1 MSQRWNISWKP
12 RLSMK
17 KLLLFFLIAA
27 SGLLLAMHNQWKSSP
42 TADSRMGLEPSGKL
56 IRIINN
62 LNNQTIMIREGLRG
76 APLKMRVIDI
86 PFSTPR
92 PVQISST
99 PRRRLPMSLSRSS
112 ALDPNYLQIPAD
124 SERPWYMKGG
134 QLYPKNSVI
143 NTTSGMRSVKIFPN
157 ELPGEDRIPD
167 QLMYLPPVGTL
178 PDNQEDP
185 NVPLKKILLWNGASS
200 WGGLKPGRGIFLKE
214 KCPVS
219 TCVLSSSR
227 GEAESAD
234 LVLFKDHFT
243 MPYFKRPLNQIW
255 MLYLLEC
262 PLHTQIFKQANIFN
276 WTATY
281 RTDSTIVAPYERWQY
296 YNENVKTMKQEV
308 NYAANK
314 TKQVAWFVS
323 NCGARNGRLNYAR
336 ELGKYI
342 NVDIY
347 GACGSKRC
355 PRSSANKCFTILDK
369 DYKFYLAFENSNC
382 KDYITEKFFV
392 NGLGHDILPIAM
404 GARLEDYEQVS
415 PYKSFLHVDQFAGPR
430 ELAKYLLK
438 LDKDDEAYNQYF
450 KWKGTGEFINT
461 KFWCRICGLMHEN
474 KDHSRST
481 GGSFYQNINEWWRG
495 DSICA
500 NKGWKEGSGGQGKL
514 SKVSNSSTTKA
525 SRSSVLMA

>member
-1 MSQRWNISWKP
+1 
-12 RLSMK
+12 MK
-17 KLLLFFLIAA
+17 KLLLFLMIAV
-27 SGLLLAMHNQWKSSP
+27 SGLLLAMHNQWKSNP
-42 TADSRMGLEPSGKL
+42 TAESEERNEKL
-56 IRIINN
+56 IRIVEN
-62 LNNQTIMIREGLRG
+62 LNNQTVLIRDGLLG
-76 APLKMRVIDI
+76 PTLKMRVRDI
-86 PFSTPR
+86 PFSTPKTFLTTS
-92 PVQISST
+92 P
-99 PRRRLPMSLSRSS
+99 PARRIPMSLTRSR
-112 ALDPNYLQIPAD
+112 ALDPNNLQIPEE

-143 NTTSGMRSVKIFPN
+143 NTTTGIRSVKIFPD

-167 QLMYLPPVGTL
+167 QLMYLPPAGTL

-200 WGGLKPGRGIFLKE
+200 WGGIKPGRGIFLKE

-219 TCVLSSSR
+219 ACVLSSTR
-227 GEAESAD
+227 AEAESAD

-262 PLHTQIFKQANIFN
+262 PLHTQIFKQASIFN

-281 RTDSTIVAPYERWQY
+281 RTDSTVVAPYERWQY
-296 YNENVKTMKQEV
+296 YNENVKTIKQEK

-355 PRSSANKCFTILDK
+355 PRSSANKCFNLLDK

-415 PYKSFLHVDQFAGPR
+415 PYKSFLHVDQFSGPK
-430 ELAKYLLK
+430 ELAEYLLE
-438 LDKDDEAYNQYF
+438 LDKDDQAYNQYF
-450 KWKGTGEFINT
+450 QWKGTGEFINT
-461 KFWCRICGLMHEN
+461 KFWCRICGLLHDN
-474 KDHSRST
+474 KVSRSV
-481 GGSFYQNINEWWRG
+481 SNYYSNINEWWRG
-495 DSICA
+495 DTICA
-500 NKGWKEGSGGQGKL
+500 NKGWRGS
-514 SKVSNSSTTKA
+514 SDSRNSESRNLRISRLLLNNDTTKD
-525 SRSSVLMA
+525 SMSSLLMS